1 MINNNIDSLYDISN
15 NDNFDQFEHLNQ
27 IDQFDQISKSIYIGF
42 KPNFPLKNSIVA
54 YMLNTIDMDFIK
66 NMYLEI
72 NLDKSFDDLSFNEKK
87 DILESDIY
95 IVKRKRIETYEI
107 D

>member
-1 MINNNIDSLYDISN
+1 MIY
-15 NDNFDQFEHLNQ
+15 QFNQ
-27 IDQFDQISKSIYIGF
+27 TNLITRSFCIGF

-107 D
+107 N